1 MCRSWGDLRVGENTM
16 KNAITITSALCAAVL
31 LSACGTTEY
40 IMGTTEGRLIVTAGK
55 PSLDDKAGLY
65 TYRDANGK
73 ESTIPKSA
81 VGQIMER

>member
-1 MCRSWGDLRVGENTM
+1 M
-16 KNAITITSALCAAVL
+16 KNTIAITSALLAAAL

-55 PSLDDKAGLY
+55 PSLDDKAGVY
-65 TYRDANGK
+65 TYQDANGK